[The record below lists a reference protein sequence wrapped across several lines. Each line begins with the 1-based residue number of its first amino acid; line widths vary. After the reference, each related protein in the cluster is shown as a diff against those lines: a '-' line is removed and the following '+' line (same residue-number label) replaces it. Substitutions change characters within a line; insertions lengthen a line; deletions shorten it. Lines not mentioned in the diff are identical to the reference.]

1 MRLLKN
7 LWIAFT
13 SGLWIKD
20 RAHLT
25 GGLEVRRA
33 RCILQGSST
42 GEELLQEC
50 AAFILKD
57 AAAYV
62 DAMVQAGIAYYV
74 KQ

>member
-25 GGLEVRRA
+25 GVLEVRRA

-42 GEELLQEC
+42 GEELLQQG
-50 AAFILKD
+50 AAFLLED
-57 AAAYV
+57 AAAHL
-62 DAMVQAGIAYYV
+62 DAMVEAGIAYHV
-74 KQ
+74 EE